1 MPLIVLE
8 GLDGS
13 GKTTQLDRLYGR
25 LEQIGREF
33 IALRD
38 PGGTRLG
45 EQLREILLDPAN
57 EVAQIAELFGYLLSR
72 SQLVAEQ
79 IAPALKQGTVV
90 ILDRF
95 WYSTVAYQCY
105 GLGLSR
111 EAVQPAIDL
120 ANQGLVVDCA
130 LYLQIPARR
139 ALARR
144 AAASGQLDRIESR
157 GAKYLERVAC
167 GYEALIE
174 EGALCGINAEQSID
188 QVHASIWERVE
199 RALSIKEGLE

>member
-13 GKTTQLDRLYGR
+13 GKTTQLNRLYAA
-25 LEQIGREF
+25 LEHIGREF

-57 EVAQIAELFGYLLSR
+57 EVAQTAELFGYLLSR
-72 SQLVAEQ
+72 SQLVAER
-79 IAPALKQGTVV
+79 IVPALEQGAAV

-95 WYSTVAYQCY
+95 WYSTVAYQCF

-111 EAVQPAIDL
+111 QTVQPAIDL
-120 ANQGLVVDCA
+120 ANQGIAADCA
-130 LYLQIPARR
+130 LYLQISADR

-157 GAKYLERVAC
+157 GAEYLAKVAG
-167 GYEALIE
+167 GYETLVAEDALMAID
-174 EGALCGINAEQSID
+174 AEQSVDEVAAAIWA
-188 QVHASIWERVE
+188 QVQK
-199 RALSIKEGLE
+199 ALV

>member
-13 GKTTQLDRLYGR
+13 GKTTQLNRLYVA
-25 LEQIGREF
+25 LEHIGREF

-57 EVAQIAELFGYLLSR
+57 EVAQTAELFGYLLSR
-72 SQLVAEQ
+72 SQLVAER
-79 IAPALKQGTVV
+79 IVPALEQGAAV

-95 WYSTVAYQCY
+95 WYSTVAYQCF

-111 EAVQPAIDL
+111 QTVQPAIDL
-120 ANQGLVVDCA
+120 ANQGIAADCA
-130 LYLQIPARR
+130 LYLQISVDR

-157 GAKYLERVAC
+157 GAEYLAKVAG
-167 GYEALIE
+167 GYETLVAEDALMAID
-174 EGALCGINAEQSID
+174 AEQSVDEVAAAIWA
-188 QVHASIWERVE
+188 QVQK
-199 RALSIKEGLE
+199 ALV